1 MLLDK
6 DAILPQCGRLAEKQG
21 ASEWGAEGVAGQ

>member
-6 DAILPQCGRLAEKQG
+6 DAILPQCGKLAEKQG
-21 ASEWGAEGVAGQ
+21 AVRANAS